1 MKKANCYSKFISL
14 IYLFLL
20 VISIVVGLLPFALF
34 KNEDNIT
41 FKLLW
46 ILIILFSVLFSI
58 FGLLFYT
65 QYIFIKNNKIILKN
79 LFGVITTLEI
89 NDCYYE
95 INRLP
100 SCYGR
105 AYGFENWICI
115 YSKNEINK
123 FKYGYTNGKK
133 YNRIQ
138 LICNKK
144 NLEYVNNYIK
154 HKYNNNA

>member
-65 QYIFIKNNKIILKN
+65 QYICIKNNKIILKN
-79 LFGVITTLEI
+79 LFGVIKTLEI

>member
-1 MKKANCYSKFISL
+1 M
-14 IYLFLL
+14 
-20 VISIVVGLLPFALF
+20 
-34 KNEDNIT
+34 
-41 FKLLW
+41 
-46 ILIILFSVLFSI
+46 
-58 FGLLFYT
+58 
-65 QYIFIKNNKIILKN
+65 
-79 LFGVITTLEI
+79 FGVITTLEI

>member
-1 MKKANCYSKFISL
+1 M
-14 IYLFLL
+14 
-20 VISIVVGLLPFALF
+20 
-34 KNEDNIT
+34 
-41 FKLLW
+41 
-46 ILIILFSVLFSI
+46 
-58 FGLLFYT
+58 
-65 QYIFIKNNKIILKN
+65 
-79 LFGVITTLEI
+79 FGVITTLEI

-95 INRLP
+95 INSLP
-100 SCYGR
+100 SWYGR